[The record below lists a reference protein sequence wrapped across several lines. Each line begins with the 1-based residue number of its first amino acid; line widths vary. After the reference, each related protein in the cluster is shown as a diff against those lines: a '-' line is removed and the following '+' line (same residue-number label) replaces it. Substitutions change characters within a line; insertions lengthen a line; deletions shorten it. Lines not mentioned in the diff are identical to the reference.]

1 MLPFDN
7 YSPYPPAPKPVRTAP
22 PVASRPAPAPV
33 APKPP
38 AFTRVEIPPPDA
50 IGITIQ
56 EPPVVVPSPGDLGI
70 RLDRP

>member
-22 PVASRPAPAPV
+22 PVASRPAPV